1 MIQLRLKRL
10 HYFTLGVWDS
20 GPTLPTAGLWESW
33 YTNIYDG

>member
-20 GPTLPTAGLWESW
+20 GPTLPTAELWESW